1 MKAITLED
9 SKKLELDIL
18 QDVAHFCDKHHLRYY
33 LAYGTLIGAVRH
45 KGFIPWDDDIDIQM
59 PRADYNKLI
68 ELYNQEKG
76 ENSRYYLVSPDDKRS
91 LNAFTKIIDT
101 TTIKK
106 EFGIAYKTPDDY
118 LGVDIDVFP
127 LDGAPSDKE
136 EYKKWFK
143 KLIWLYTRY
152 WYKNQNKRDS
162 LKGWLKL
169 FMHKLP
175 GIFLSKKSI
184 LKKTAKLHAKYPFA
198 ECEYVA
204 IVEDASCD
212 FGNHTK
218 KSNYEESVMLD
229 FEDKKFAVPK
239 GYHEVLTAIYGDYM
253 QLPPIEQQVT
263 HHVNTVFYK
272 AKNQLNV
279 IGSERP

>member
-1 MKAITLED
+1 MKPIELEEHRKLQIAILED
-9 SKKLELDIL
+9 LASFCKK
-18 QDVAHFCDKHHLRYY
+18 HNLRYY

-45 KGFIPWDDDIDIQM
+45 QGFIPWDDDIDIQM
-59 PRADYNKLI
+59 PREDYNKLI
-68 ELYNQEKG
+68 ELYNKEKG
-76 ENSRYYLVSPDDKRS
+76 ENARYYLVSPNDKRS

-106 EFGIAYKTPDDY
+106 QFGIAYKTPDDY

-175 GIFLSKKSI
+175 GIFLSKKGI

-212 FGNHTK
+212 FGSHTK

-272 AKNQLNV
+272 EKSESNV
-279 IGSERP
+279 IGSEKQ

>member
-1 MKAITLED
+1 MKAVTTEE
-9 SKKLELDIL
+9 SKKLQVAIL
-18 QDVAHFCDKHHLRYY
+18 EDLAAFCEKHHLRYY

-91 LNAFTKIIDT
+91 LNAFTKIIDQT
-101 TTIKK
+101 TVKK
-106 EFGIAYKTPDDY
+106 EFGVAYKKPDDY
-118 LGVDIDVFP
+118 LGVDVDIFP
-127 LDGAPSDKE
+127 LDGAPNDKE

-143 KLIWLYTRY
+143 KLIWLYTRH

-184 LKKTAKLHAKYPFA
+184 LKRAAKLHAKYPY
-198 ECEYVA
+198 ETCEYVA
-204 IVEDASCD
+204 VVENASSD
-212 FGNHTK
+212 FGSYTK
-218 KSNYEESVMLD
+218 KSNYAESVMLD
-229 FEDKKFAVPK
+229 FEDKKFAAPK
-239 GYHEVLTAIYGDYM
+239 GYHEILTGNYGDYM
-253 QLPPIEQQVT
+253 QLPPIEKQVT
-263 HHVNTVFYK
+263 HHVNNVFYK
-272 AKNQLNV
+272 
-279 IGSERP
+279 GEE